1 MKNSSS
7 KLFLLVIILGGVLVA
22 TGIWFGFL
30 SGYLKASSDT
40 EKAQQLFVTPSELP
54 SSSSSPTPSASPE
67 PEILVAGK
75 PELGEKF
82 AIMRIPI
89 LGSDWARTIS
99 EGTSLEILDHLG
111 IGHYE
116 KTEFPGEKGNF
127 AVAGHSGNQ
136 WTPFAN
142 YAGIGEGNLIEIE
155 TFDANYVYQ
164 VVDTKTVNEKN
175 MDTVYKNPS
184 IKSDG
189 EGKSWLTITTCLT
202 DGPTNKRFVIY
213 AKLISSAVKP

>member
-155 TFDANYVYQ
+155 SFDANYVYQ

-189 EGKSWLTITTCLT
+189 EGKSWLTITTCLK

-213 AKLISSAVKP
+213 AKLISSAAKP

>member
-30 SGYLKASSDT
+30 SGYLKASSDV
-40 EKAQQLFVTPSELP
+40 EQAQQLFVSPSELAT
-54 SSSSSPTPSASPE
+54 SPASPAPSASPE

-175 MDTVYKNPS
+175 MDSVYKNPS

-213 AKLISSAVKP
+213 AKLISSAAKP

>member
-1 MKNSSS
+1 MKNTGS
-7 KLFLLVIILGGVLVA
+7 KAFLIAIILGGVLVA

-40 EKAQQLFVTPSELP
+40 ERAQQLFVSPSELSTSP
-54 SSSSSPTPSASPE
+54 SSPTQSASPE

-89 LGSDWARTIS
+89 LGSEWARTIS
-99 EGTSLEILDHLG
+99 EGTSLDILDHLG

-142 YAGIGEGNLIEIE
+142 YAGIGEGNLIENE
-155 TFDANYVYQ
+155 TYDANYVYELVNTKIQ
-164 VVDTKTVNEKN
+164 VSNL
-175 MDTVYKNPS
+175 M
-184 IKSDG
+184 
-189 EGKSWLTITTCLT
+189 
-202 DGPTNKRFVIY
+202 
-213 AKLISSAVKP
+213 AKAKAGSP

>member
-155 TFDANYVYQ
+155 SFDANYVYQ

-213 AKLISSAVKP
+213 AKLISSAAKP

>member
-30 SGYLKASSDT
+30 SGYLKASCDT

-213 AKLISSAVKP
+213 AKLISSAAKP

>member
-30 SGYLKASSDT
+30 SGYLKASSDV
-40 EKAQQLFVTPSELP
+40 EQAQQLFVSPSELAT
-54 SSSSSPTPSASPE
+54 SPASPAPSASPE

-116 KTEFPGEKGNF
+116 KTEVPGEKGNF

-142 YAGIGEGNLIEIE
+142 YAWIGEGNLIEIE

-213 AKLISSAVKP
+213 AKLISSAAKP